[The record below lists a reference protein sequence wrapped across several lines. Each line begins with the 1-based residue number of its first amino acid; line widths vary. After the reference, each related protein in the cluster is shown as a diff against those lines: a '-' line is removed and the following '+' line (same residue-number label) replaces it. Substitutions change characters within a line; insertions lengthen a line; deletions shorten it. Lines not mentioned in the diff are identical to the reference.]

1 MHWFA
6 FSATKGA
13 LKSFRDL
20 WYLLVD
26 LGQWVIFRNGNFKGF
41 KEKWAVTTV
50 EVRGTLPG
58 NARERGATTMCSA
71 ANVEQ
76 GGVEKLAT
84 SEEEVAGEKLLIKKE
99 RHALESE

>member
-1 MHWFA
+1 MFNT
-6 FSATKGA
+6 FCFQK
-13 LKSFRDL
+13 LKFHR
-20 WYLLVD
+20 V
-26 LGQWVIFRNGNFKGF
+26 QRKWV
-41 KEKWAVTTV
+41 ATTV

-84 SEEEVAGEKLLIKKE
+84 SAEEVAGEKLLIKKE